1 MSFRFSKNKL
11 RVLIIIPVLIFTFS
25 SYLHAD
31 KYKFINKRVQKIK
44 STKTTPFSKT
54 TLSEVVYTQDE
65 EIALLRQQ
73 LLKSKA
79 EQKKLKKE
87 LTELKK
93 SFERFK
99 NYYFRR
105 Y

>member
-1 MSFRFSKNKL
+1 MNVNISK
-11 RVLIIIPVLIFTFS
+11 RMLILTISISGFLIFYTPLKAAN
-25 SYLHAD
+25 Y
-31 KYKFINKRVQKIK
+31 KYINNRVQKNPSQKTIPLSK
-44 STKTTPFSKT
+44 S
-54 TLSEVVYTQDE
+54 TLSEVVYSQDE
-65 EIALLRQQ
+65 KISLLKQQ

-87 LTELKK
+87 LNELKK